1 MQYRYSGPLTAL
13 TLPDGQEVILTPGAT
28 VELPEDNP
36 AIVTLVAL
44 GRLKSVPA
52 KPAAKKTAQKGD

>member
-28 VELPEDNP
+28 AELPEDNP
-36 AIVTLVAL
+36 AIATLVAM
-44 GRLKSVPA
+44 GRLAPQ
-52 KPAAKKTAQKGD
+52 PAQKPKKGEAP